1 MRFELKKALFNWKKT
16 RLEALELFA
25 RAQFVISEMTQP
37 APVQLASTNRTYKRK
52 RRPKKNNRA
61 ICLNEQ
67 PKSNPVSQNMVEKD
81 GNKENQGPPSTQTL
95 TSQVGTD
102 TDKNIKIDDSEET
115 KVIKCED
122 TKDNI
127 TQFFDTLKYLKKENT
142 DHESVLNNNIDS
154 NFIPQLL
161 VANVKLEGVDC
172 NIVKNEANES
182 RKRKNSRSERRRSKR
197 VKME

>member
-1 MRFELKKALFNWKKT
+1 
-16 RLEALELFA
+16 
-25 RAQFVISEMTQP
+25 MTQP